1 MKSCDLLIHSSFCLP
16 ISPQN
21 DLLRNQTI
29 AITNGKIIEIGN
41 TSNLKKNYAAAKTLD
56 LSNHLV
62 MPGLINCYIEP
73 SELVGWE
80 EDHSKQTIKSNDKDS
95 TKNTRN
101 ISLDENEAELEAE
114 KFLTKIIKSGTTTF
128 AYMHH
133 PSTQI
138 ATMSNKLGI
147 RSQFAVRIRENL
159 SQDNTQPGNL
169 SRVLTLYD
177 DHKHN
182 SLVNIAFGIR
192 DPSALS
198 PSFSKEI
205 SMLANEIQIPIQAIL
220 DNELTSRQNSSSQI
234 KQSWLNHFQ
243 ALGLLGPYFQLIQKS
258 QLSKEILG
266 ILSNSGSNVIHCPS
280 SGMRK
285 AEGYSSIE
293 TIKKAGISAGLGTHK
308 TYTNQ
313 SLSIFHE
320 ANLASLFAKH
330 EDREPLAGS
339 LKDLIYTLTLG
350 GAHVLGMD
358 EITGSIE
365 PGKQADLIAINI
377 VNLKPSSMEAL
388 LSSLIYGHQ
397 SLEIE
402 HVFISG
408 KALLE
413 KGNLA
418 QNH

>member
-1 MKSCDLLIHSSFCLP
+1 M
-16 ISPQN
+16 
-21 DLLRNQTI
+21 
-29 AITNGKIIEIGN
+29 
-41 TSNLKKNYAAAKTLD
+41 KKNYAAAKTLD

-80 EDHSKQTIKSNDKDS
+80 EDHSKQTIKSNDNAS

-101 ISLDENEAELEAE
+101 ISLYENEAELETE

-147 RSQFAVRIRENL
+147 RSQFAVNIRENL
-159 SQDNTQPGNL
+159 SQDNNQSENL
-169 SRVLTLYD
+169 SRVLNLYD
-177 DHKHN
+177 DYKHN

-205 SMLANEIQIPIQAIL
+205 SMLANEIQIPIQVTL
-220 DNELTSRQNSSSQI
+220 DKELTSRHNSSSQI
-234 KQSWLNHFQ
+234 KQSWLNHFE
-243 ALGLLGPYFQLIQKS
+243 ALGLLGPYFQLIQMS

-266 ILSNSGSNVIHCPS
+266 LLRNSGSNVIHCPS

-293 TIKKAGISAGLGTHK
+293 TIKKAGITAGLGTNQ

-339 LKDLIYTLTLG
+339 LKDLIYMLTLG
-350 GAHVLGMD
+350 GAHALGMN

-365 PGKQADLIAINI
+365 PGKQADLIAINLGG
-377 VNLKPSSMEAL
+377 LKPSSMEVL

-408 KALLE
+408 EALLE
-413 KGNLA
+413 KWKLG